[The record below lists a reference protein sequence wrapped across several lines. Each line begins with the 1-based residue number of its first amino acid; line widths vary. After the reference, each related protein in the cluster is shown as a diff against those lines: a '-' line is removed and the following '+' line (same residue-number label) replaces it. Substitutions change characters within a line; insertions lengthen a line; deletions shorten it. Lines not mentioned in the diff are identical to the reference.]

1 MFANISS
8 NYVKNLVLSTSHK
21 NFTAMGRFNNRS
33 ADRIQRQLFPANQS
47 FLEMEAMAF
56 NFLKIKKY

>member
-8 NYVKNLVLSTSHK
+8 NYVKTLVLSTSHK

-33 ADRIQRQLFPANQS
+33 ADTIQRQLSPAN
-47 FLEMEAMAF
+47 
-56 NFLKIKKY
+56 